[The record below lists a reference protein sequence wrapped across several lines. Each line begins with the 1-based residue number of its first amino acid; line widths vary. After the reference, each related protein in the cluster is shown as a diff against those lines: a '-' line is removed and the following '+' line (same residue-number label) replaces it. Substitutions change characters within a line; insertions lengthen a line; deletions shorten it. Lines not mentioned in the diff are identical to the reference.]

1 MSFSCL
7 FDILLIPKS
16 KMLKNIQMNV
26 LNNNVKDILLII
38 ASISRINN
46 EMLHIKIKTDDI
58 ICFIKLFNL
67 IVFSPF

>member
-1 MSFSCL
+1 
-7 FDILLIPKS
+7 
-16 KMLKNIQMNV
+16 MLKNIQMNM
-26 LNNNVKDILLII
+26 LINNVKNILLII
-38 ASISRINN
+38 VKMSRINN